1 MKKVSI
7 TSTRGKSAKVMLG
20 TVTALA
26 AINNSDAAIVYFDV
40 NPDIAM
46 NDANRDF
53 KFDLS
58 NGTYQVSTSLTLTGQ
73 RFIFESDLIKDNTFA
88 IVPQAGAQAATYGSG
103 GDLSQL
109 TFGATINAGSF
120 TWLDYSY
127 GGSFYTPSGWNGTN
141 QSGYAGLRINAGGGN
156 YNYGWVALNWTQSP
170 DILTI
175 SGFAFENS
183 YNTAI
188 LAGDQGGGS
197 AAVPEPG
204 QLASSVLLL
213 AGIAGYFAHRRRAA
227 AGAEPSALHKLALG
241 ARGIADFRA
250 DKAA

>member
-1 MKKVSI
+1 MKKTSI
-7 TSTRGKSAKVMLG
+7 TSTRGNSAKVMLG

-40 NPDIAM
+40 NPDIAI
-46 NDANRDF
+46 NDAKRVF

-58 NGTYQVSTSLTLTGQ
+58 NGTYQVSTSLTGQ
-73 RFIFESDLIKDNTFA
+73 TFTFESDLFRDNTFS
-88 IVPQAGAQAATYGSG
+88 IFPQGGARAATYGLG

-109 TFGATINAGSF
+109 TFGATINAGSS

-127 GGSFYTPSGWNGTN
+127 GGSFYTPTGWNGTK
-141 QSGYAGLRINAGGGN
+141 QSGYAGLRIDAGGGN

-204 QLASSVLLL
+204 QVAASLLL
-213 AGIAGYFAHRRRAA
+213 LTGIAGYMAYRRRMGAA
-227 AGAEPSALHKLALG
+227 IEPNALHTLALG

>member
-1 MKKVSI
+1 
-7 TSTRGKSAKVMLG
+7 MLG

-46 NDANRDF
+46 SNVRRVF
-53 KFDLS
+53 TFDLA
-58 NGTYQVSTSLTLTGQ
+58 NGTYVVSSTDSPFDGQ
-73 RFIFESDLIKDNTFA
+73 ARFRFDTVLVRGNTFG
-88 IVPQAGAQAATYGSG
+88 IDGGPIDVATYGSG

-109 TFGATINAGSF
+109 ALGATINAGTS
-120 TWLDYSY
+120 TWLSYSY
-127 GGSFYTPSGWNGTN
+127 GGTFYTPSGWNGTN
-141 QSGYAGLRINAGGGN
+141 QSGYAGLRIDAGGGN

-170 DILTI
+170 SPSETLTI
-175 SGFAFENS
+175 SAFAFENS

-197 AAVPEPG
+197 AAVPETG

-241 ARGIADFRA
+241 ARGIADFRS

>member
-1 MKKVSI
+1 MKRTSI
-7 TSTRGKSAKVMLG
+7 ISPRGNSAKVMLG

-26 AINNSDAAIVYFDV
+26 AVNNSEDAIVYFDV
-40 NPDIAM
+40 NPDIALS
-46 NDANRDF
+46 NAVSVF

-58 NGTYQVSTSLTLTGQ
+58 NGTYAVSSDPSDFAGQ
-73 RFIFESDLIKDNTFA
+73 RKFAFSKFGNAFGLYGAYSYNTTS
-88 IVPQAGAQAATYGSG
+88 AGYGVY
-103 GDLSQL
+103 LMSQL
-109 TFGATINAGSF
+109 ASGATIDAGT
-120 TWLDYSY
+120 TWLGEAV
-127 GGSFYTPSGWNGTN
+127 GGSGFTPTGWNGIN
-141 QSGYAGLRINAGGGN
+141 QSGYAGLRIDAGGGN
-156 YNYGWVALNWTQSP
+156 FNYGWVALNWTESP
-170 DILTI
+170 ENLTI

-188 LAGDQGGGS
+188 LAGAQSGGS

-204 QLASSVLLL
+204 QVAASLLLL

-241 ARGIADFRA
+241 ARGIADFRS

>member
-1 MKKVSI
+1 
-7 TSTRGKSAKVMLG
+7 MLG

-26 AINNSDAAIVYFDV
+26 AINNSEAAIVYFDV
-40 NPDIAM
+40 NPNIAM
-46 NDANRDF
+46 SDTKRIF
-53 KFDLS
+53 GFDLS
-58 NGTYQVSTSLTLTGQ
+58 NGTYVVSSNPNDFAGQTLLAFDT
-73 RFIFESDLIKDNTFA
+73 FIYAPFDAFSIFGPT
-88 IVPQAGAQAATYGSG
+88 IGVAGYGG
-103 GDLSQL
+103 YKLSQL
-109 TFGATINAGSF
+109 ASGATINAGT
-120 TWLDYSY
+120 TWLGGVS
-127 GGSFYTPSGWNGTN
+127 GGSVPTPSGWNGTN
-141 QSGYAGLRINAGGGN
+141 QSGYAGLRIDAGGGN
-156 YNYGWVALNWTQSP
+156 YNYGWVALNWTESP
-170 DILTI
+170 ENLTI

-204 QLASSVLLL
+204 QVAASLLLL

-241 ARGIADFRA
+241 ARGIADFRS

>member
-1 MKKVSI
+1 
-7 TSTRGKSAKVMLG
+7 MLG

-26 AINNSDAAIVYFDV
+26 AVNNSEAAIVYFDV
-40 NPDIAM
+40 NPDIALS
-46 NDANRDF
+46 NAARAF

-58 NGTYQVSTSLTLTGQ
+58 NGTYAVSSNPQDFYGQRQFLFGRIGDAFGIFGYSSYNSTS
-73 RFIFESDLIKDNTFA
+73 
-88 IVPQAGAQAATYGSG
+88 AGYGAFL
-103 GDLSQL
+103 LSQL
-109 TFGATINAGSF
+109 ASGATIGAGT
-120 TWLDYSY
+120 TWLENAYGYS
-127 GGSFYTPSGWNGTN
+127 GYTPNGWNGIN
-141 QSGYAGLRINAGGGN
+141 QSGYAGLRIDAGGGN
-156 YNYGWVALNWTQSP
+156 YNYGWVALNWTESP
-170 DILTI
+170 YILTI

-204 QLASSVLLL
+204 QVAASLLLL

-241 ARGIADFRA
+241 ARGIVDFRS